1 MSPMDRL
8 LHLDR
13 SLDELDPPRWNAP
26 APEAT
31 HLVRKV
37 HKLRAKPL
45 GELHPADLHTLIS
58 QQVALPFVLPPAVHR
73 LLDEPLLDA
82 YFYEGDLL
90 LAVVEAPA
98 TAWTTMPDI
107 ALELLALITSLPQ
120 TAFSDL
126 PRGSAEKLSRFASQP
141 NW

>member
-1 MSPMDRL
+1 MDRL

-31 HLVRKV
+31 PLVRKV
-37 HKLRAKPL
+37 HRLRAIPL
-45 GELHPADLHTLIS
+45 GQLHPADLHTLIS
-58 QQVALPFVLPPAVHR
+58 QHVALPCVLPLAVHL
-73 LLDEPLLDA
+73 LLDKPLLDA

-107 ALELLALITSLPQ
+107 ADQLRALIASLPQ
-120 TAFSDL
+120 ATLRDL
-126 PRGSAEKLSRFASQP
+126 PRGTTEKLTRFTNQP
-141 NW
+141 DH

>member
-1 MSPMDRL
+1 MDRL

-45 GELHPADLHTLIS
+45 GELRPADLHTLIS
-58 QQVALPFVLPPAVHR
+58 QQVALPYVLPPAVHL

-107 ALELLALITSLPQ
+107 ALELRALITSLPQ